1 MPDNEI
7 MSPRLVQRS
16 QIDPER
22 WDQVISGASNG
33 RVYARSWYLDRVSE
47 DWQALVWGDYAYVMP
62 LTVRKKLGVT
72 MLVQPC
78 YSQQLGI
85 FPTPPDNVALAF
97 QNAVRQNFRYI
108 RISLNSQNAFW
119 PADHL
124 REMKNFILYL
134 EFPYA
139 GLYASY
145 STHAQRHL
153 RRAEKKDLTFV
164 DGIAL
169 HEYLD
174 FKTYN
179 QSEEIYG
186 KCLPNFRK
194 LASYILYEGKG
205 SLMGVYNR
213 SNELCAAAFFVFDEK
228 RIVYLNGVSSQAGR
242 EAGAMYFLMDH
253 VIRMF
258 AGHPQYL
265 DMEGSMIPGVAR
277 FFEGFG
283 AHPET
288 YIHWIDIRLPAPF
301 KWLIR

>member
-1 MPDNEI
+1 
-7 MSPRLVQRS
+7 
-16 QIDPER
+16 
-22 WDQVISGASNG
+22 
-33 RVYARSWYLDRVSE
+33 
-47 DWQALVWGDYAYVMP
+47 
-62 LTVRKKLGVT
+62 
-72 MLVQPC
+72 
-78 YSQQLGI
+78 
-85 FPTPPDNVALAF
+85 
-97 QNAVRQNFRYI
+97 
-108 RISLNSQNAFW
+108 
-119 PADHL
+119 
-124 REMKNFILYL
+124 MKNFILYL

-213 SNELCAAAFFVFDEK
+213 SNELCAAGFFYSTK
-228 RIVYLNGVSSQAGR
+228 NGL
-242 EAGAMYFLMDH
+242 F
-253 VIRMF
+253 I
-258 AGHPQYL
+258 
-265 DMEGSMIPGVAR
+265 SMGLAVRQDGKQVPCI
-277 FFEGFG
+277 F
-283 AHPET
+283 
-288 YIHWIDIRLPAPF
+288 
-301 KWLIR
+301 